1 MSEQFLI
8 PLTEW
13 KAGRFGL
20 VITNTTLVKYGKLGY
35 INPKPEKICGRWC
48 VDRNA
53 VYVGPGAVGVVP
65 EIHDDDD
72 DALKEIL
79 NHVAKATKK

>member
-1 MSEQFLI
+1 MESRSLWFCNYQYH
-8 PLTEW
+8 
-13 KAGRFGL
+13 AGEIRQAGL
-20 VITNTTLVKYGKLGY
+20 H
-35 INPKPEKICGRWC
+35 KPEAGKICGRWC

-53 VYVGPGAVGVVP
+53 VYVGPGAVGVTP